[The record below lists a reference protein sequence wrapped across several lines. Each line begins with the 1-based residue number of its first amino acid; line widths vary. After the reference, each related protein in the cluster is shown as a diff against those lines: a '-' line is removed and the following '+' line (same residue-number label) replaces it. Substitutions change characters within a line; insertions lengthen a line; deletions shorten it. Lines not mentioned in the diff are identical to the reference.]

1 MLGQAC
7 QLIWCPVGGLV
18 GGCGALADSR
28 KTPNY
33 FTITLM
39 KIRNFGQK
47 MAQNWHICPNF
58 GFIWPNIG
66 IFGTF
71 DPMADQ
77 KTMPTR
83 CLVCPLCGYH
93 DFRLRFLAQNWLNF
107 AGLCRR
113 NLTDPMLK
121 SREFWPRTPPCLQCL
136 PLYQSPSSGF
146 YGRSRSDEVP
156 SWETSL

>member
-1 MLGQAC
+1 
-7 QLIWCPVGGLV
+7 
-18 GGCGALADSR
+18 
-28 KTPNY
+28 
-33 FTITLM
+33 
-39 KIRNFGQK
+39 

-107 AGLCRR
+107 SKICFIGHIQALLVHLVAYWLVGWWLWRAGCIFMTPIYFMYVMYLINLMYLVMYIYYVSCVSEAIQHLVPCATKKTMQTRCLDGFLICRHQ
-113 NLTDPMLK
+113 NFCFLSK
-121 SREFWPRTPPCLQCL
+121 
-136 PLYQSPSSGF
+136 
-146 YGRSRSDEVP
+146 
-156 SWETSL
+156 

>member
-1 MLGQAC
+1 MRTRSLGVFSVMWVPKLLLSLVRIRIFAQKRPNSAWNWHFWSFWAKPC
-7 QLIWCPVGGLV
+7 RLTWCPVGGLV
-18 GGCGALADSR
+18 GGCGARADSR

-107 AGLCRR
+107 SKICFIGHI
-113 NLTDPMLK
+113 
-121 SREFWPRTPPCLQCL
+121 
-136 PLYQSPSSGF
+136 
-146 YGRSRSDEVP
+146 
-156 SWETSL
+156 